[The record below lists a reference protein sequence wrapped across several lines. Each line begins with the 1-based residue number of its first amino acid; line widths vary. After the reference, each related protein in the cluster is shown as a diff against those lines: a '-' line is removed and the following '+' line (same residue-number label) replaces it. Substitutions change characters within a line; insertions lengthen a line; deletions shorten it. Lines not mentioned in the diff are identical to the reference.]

1 MRWSMAWVYLPTRN
15 YFLWLALTTFA
26 IRQQILKGM
35 AVLPTDL
42 VTWTPRGANGVAIKV
57 ADKTLLRAA
66 AAIGPTSLLEW
77 LTLWVAERTVAVFKH
92 LNRRA
97 NTASTTPRPIMA
109 AADHRT
115 VNEVGA

>member
-1 MRWSMAWVYLPTRN
+1 MYLPTRN
-15 YFLWLALTTFA
+15 YFFRLALTTFA
-26 IRQQILKGM
+26 VQQQILKGM
-35 AVLPTDL
+35 AVLPADL
-42 VTWTPRGANGVAIKV
+42 VTWTLRGANRIAVKV

-97 NTASTTPRPIMA
+97 NTARTAPRPIMA